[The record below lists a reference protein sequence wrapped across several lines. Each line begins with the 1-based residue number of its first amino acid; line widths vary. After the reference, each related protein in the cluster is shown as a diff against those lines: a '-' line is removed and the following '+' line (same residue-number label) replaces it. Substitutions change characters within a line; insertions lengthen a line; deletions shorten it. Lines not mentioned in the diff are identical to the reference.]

1 MRIDPTGRVSEACVS
16 EDETNDG
23 VLRACLVAAAREL
36 GFAAPSG
43 GPVDVALPIRIEPGL
58 AHRQQAICP

>member
-1 MRIDPTGRVSEACVS
+1 
-16 EDETNDG
+16 
-23 VLRACLVAAAREL
+23 VAAAREL